1 MEFHGACMEFYGS
14 PWAYLAQV
22 GKASTMFETYQTGIS
37 KTIDQTVKPGPNQ
50 NESL

>member
-1 MEFHGACMEFYGS
+1 MKFYGS